1 MRERSTSEIS
11 RRAVI
16 AAGGALMATP
26 AAAQAAGPSAPLP
39 ERGAK
44 GADILGPRN
53 PARAAEEPFTLAP
66 PATDHG
72 TMPNL
77 KWSFSD
83 SHMRLEEGGWARQTT
98 VRELPVSKAMAGVNM
113 RLKAGVVR
121 EMHWHKEAE
130 WAYVIKGR
138 ARITAVDQDG
148 RAFADDVGEGDLWYF
163 PGGIPHSIQGLSD
176 DGIDG
181 CEFLLVF
188 DDGGFSEDS
197 TFLLT
202 DWLAHTPRD
211 VLAKNL
217 GLPES
222 ALARIP
228 EKELYI
234 FPGPQPGPLAADRMG
249 GSGPVPRTFSHR
261 MLAQEPLRTRSGS
274 VRITDSTV
282 FPASTTIAAAL
293 VEVEPGGL
301 RELHWH
307 PNSDEWQ
314 YYLSGQGR
322 MTVFGSESKA
332 RTFDYRAGDVG
343 YVPFAMGHY
352 IENTGDT
359 VLTFLEMFKS
369 PRYADISLTQW
380 LALTPHPLVQAH
392 TGMEPGQVAALSAVK
407 APVVPG

>member
-1 MRERSTSEIS
+1 MTEIS

-16 AAGGALMATP
+16 AAAGGAMAASS
-26 AAAQAAGPSAPLP
+26 AAAQSAGPSAPRP
-39 ERGAK
+39 ERGGK
-44 GADILGPRN
+44 GADILGPQNRR
-53 PARAAEEPFTLAP
+53 RAAEEPFTLAP

-77 KWSFSD
+77 KWSFAD

-98 VRELPVSKAMAGVNM
+98 IRELPVSKAMAGVNM
-113 RLKAGVVR
+113 RLKAGAVR
-121 EMHWHKEAE
+121 EMHWHKESE
-130 WAYVIKGR
+130 WAYMIKGK

-148 RAFADDVGEGDLWYF
+148 HTFADDVGAGDLWYF
-163 PGGIPHSIQGLSD
+163 PGGIPHSIQGLAA
-176 DGIDG
+176 DGVDG

-202 DWLAHTPRD
+202 DWLAHTPTD
-211 VLAKNL
+211 VLAKNF
-217 GLPES
+217 GLPE
-222 ALARIP
+222 AAFAEVP
-228 EKELYI
+228 QKELYI
-234 FPGPQPGPLAADRMG
+234 FPGPKPGPLAADKMG
-249 GSGPVPRTFSHR
+249 GSGPVPKTFSHR
-261 MLAQEPLRTRSGS
+261 MLAQEPVRTRGGS
-274 VRITDSTV
+274 VRVTDSTV
-282 FPASTTIAAAL
+282 FPASVTIAAAL

-359 VLTFLEMFKS
+359 TLTFLEMFKS

-392 TGMEPGQVAALSAVK
+392 TGLDPKLVEALPETKS
-407 APVVPG
+407 PVVPG

>member
-1 MRERSTSEIS
+1 MM
-11 RRAVI
+11 
-16 AAGGALMATP
+16 AAP
-26 AAAQAAGPSAPLP
+26 AAAQSSGPAAPRP
-39 ERGAK
+39 ERGGK

-53 PARAAEEPFTLAP
+53 QPRAAEEPFTLAP

-83 SHMRLEEGGWARQTT
+83 SHMRLEDGGWARQTT
-98 VRELPVSKAMAGVNM
+98 TRELPVSKAMAGVNM

-130 WAYVIKGR
+130 WAYMIKGK
-138 ARITAVDQDG
+138 ARITAIDQDG
-148 RAFADDVGEGDLWYF
+148 RTFADDVGEGDLWYF
-163 PGGIPHSIQGLSD
+163 PGGIPHSIQGLAA
-176 DGIDG
+176 DGVDG

-211 VLAKNL
+211 VLAKNF

-222 ALARIP
+222 AFANIP

-234 FPGPQPGPLAADRMG
+234 FPGPKPGPLAADRMG

-261 MLAQEPLRTRSGS
+261 MLAQEPIRTKSGS

-282 FPASTTIAAAL
+282 FPASVTIAAAL

-307 PNSDEWQ
+307 PNGDEWQ

-332 RTFDYRAGDVG
+332 RTFDYQAGDVG

-359 VLTFLEMFKS
+359 TLTFLEMFKS

-392 TGMEPGQVAALSAVK
+392 TGMDPKLVEALPETKS
-407 APVVPG
+407 PVVPG

>member
-1 MRERSTSEIS
+1 MTEIS
-11 RRAVI
+11 RRAII
-16 AAGGALMATP
+16 AAGGAMMAAP
-26 AAAQAAGPSAPLP
+26 AAAQSSGPAAPLP
-39 ERGAK
+39 ERGGK

-53 PARAAEEPFTLAP
+53 QPRAAEEPFTLAP

-98 VRELPVSKAMAGVNM
+98 TRELPVSTAMAGVNM
-113 RLKAGVVR
+113 RLTAGAVR
-121 EMHWHKEAE
+121 EMHWHKESE
-130 WAYVIKGR
+130 WAYMIKGK

-148 RAFADDVGEGDLWYF
+148 RTFADDVGEGDLWYF
-163 PGGIPHSIQGLSD
+163 PGGIPHSIQGLASD
-176 DGIDG
+176 GVDG

-202 DWLAHTPRD
+202 DWLAHTPKD
-211 VLAKNL
+211 VLAKNF

-222 ALARIP
+222 AFAKVP
-228 EKELYI
+228 QKELYI
-234 FPGPQPGPLAADRMG
+234 FPGPKPGPLAADRMG
-249 GSGPVPRTFSHR
+249 GSGPVPKTFSHR
-261 MLAQEPLRTRSGS
+261 MLAQEPVRTRGGS

-282 FPASTTIAAAL
+282 FPASVTIAAAL

-332 RTFDYRAGDVG
+332 RTFDYQAGDVG

-359 VLTFLEMFKS
+359 TLTFLEMFKS

-392 TGMEPGQVAALSAVK
+392 TGLDPKLVDALPETKS
-407 APVVPG
+407 PVVPG

>member
-1 MRERSTSEIS
+1 MTEIS
-11 RRAVI
+11 RRAI
-16 AAGGALMATP
+16 IAAAGGAMMASP
-26 AAAQAAGPSAPLP
+26 AAAQAPSPVPP
-39 ERGAK
+39 ERGDK

-53 PARAAEEPFTLAP
+53 PPRAGEEPFTLAP

-77 KWSFSD
+77 KWSFTD
-83 SHMRLEEGGWARQTT
+83 SHMRLEKGGWARQTT
-98 VRELPVSKAMAGVNM
+98 IRELPISKAMAGVNM

-130 WAYVIKGR
+130 WAYMIKGK

-148 RAFADDVGEGDLWYF
+148 RTFADDVGAGDLWYF
-163 PGGIPHSIQGLSD
+163 PGGIPHSIQGLD
-176 DGIDG
+176 ADGVDG

-188 DDGGFSEDS
+188 DDGAFSEDS

-202 DWLAHTPRD
+202 DWLAHTPTD
-211 VLAKNL
+211 ILAKNF
-217 GLPES
+217 GLPGS
-222 ALARIP
+222 AFAKIP
-228 EKELYI
+228 QKELYI
-234 FPGPQPGPLAADRMG
+234 FPGPNPGLLAADKMG
-249 GSGPVPRTFSHR
+249 GSGPVPKTFSHR
-261 MLAQEPLRTRSGS
+261 MLAQEPIRTKGGS

-282 FPASTTIAAAL
+282 FPASVTIAAAL

-314 YYLSGQGR
+314 YYLSGKGR

-332 RTFDYRAGDVG
+332 RTFDYQAGDVG

-359 VLTFLEMFKS
+359 TLTFLEMFKS

-380 LALTPHPLVQAH
+380 LALTPHPLVEAH
-392 TGMEPGQVAALSAVK
+392 TGLDPKQVEALPGTKS
-407 APVVPG
+407 PVVPG